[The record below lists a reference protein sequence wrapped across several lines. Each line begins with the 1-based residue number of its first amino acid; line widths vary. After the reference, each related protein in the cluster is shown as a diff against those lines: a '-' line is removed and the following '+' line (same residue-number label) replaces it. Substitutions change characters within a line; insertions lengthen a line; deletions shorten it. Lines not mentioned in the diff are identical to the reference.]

1 MELKRLRYFVTV
13 ADEGSITA
21 AARRLYMSQPP
32 LSAQIKLLEQEVGAP
47 LFTRGPRR
55 VQLTDAGRVLYE
67 RARSM
72 LELERLAVSD
82 VQSLSTGMHSVRMGV
97 VSSVGGSLLAE
108 WVAQVRQILPDIS
121 YELTEANTYQ
131 LLESVRRGLV
141 EFAVVRT
148 PFSADDLTSVKLMGE
163 GMVAVGVQQPSITL
177 RELAERPL
185 IIYRRWAEVLERH
198 FAQSEVLPRYVCLC
212 DDARTALQWARQ
224 GIGVAIVPRSAVG
237 SDIMC
242 SNIEELAFESDI
254 CIIHNPAAII
264 SDAAKAVMNEIIALA
279 NNKDM

>member
-13 ADEGSITA
+13 DDEGSITA
-21 AARRLYMSQPP
+21 SARRLYMSQPP

-108 WVAQVRQILPDIS
+108 WLAQVRQILPDIS
-121 YELTEANTYQ
+121 Y
-131 LLESVRRGLV
+131 
-141 EFAVVRT
+141 
-148 PFSADDLTSVKLMGE
+148 
-163 GMVAVGVQQPSITL
+163 
-177 RELAERPL
+177 
-185 IIYRRWAEVLERH
+185 
-198 FAQSEVLPRYVCLC
+198 
-212 DDARTALQWARQ
+212 
-224 GIGVAIVPRSAVG
+224 
-237 SDIMC
+237 
-242 SNIEELAFESDI
+242 
-254 CIIHNPAAII
+254 
-264 SDAAKAVMNEIIALA
+264 
-279 NNKDM
+279 

>member
-1 MELKRLRYFVTV
+1 MELKRLKYFVTV

-21 AARRLYMSQPP
+21 AAKKLYMSQPP

-72 LELERLAVSD
+72 LELERLAISD
-82 VQSLSTGMHSVRMGV
+82 VRSLSTGMHSVRMGV
-97 VSSVGGSLLAE
+97 VSSVGGSLLAG
-108 WVAQVRQILPDIS
+108 WVARLRLSLPDIS

-148 PFSADDLTSVKLMGE
+148 PFSADDLNCVKLMGE
-163 GMVAVGVQQPSITL
+163 GMVAVGMQQPSVTL
-177 RELAERPL
+177 RELADQPL

-198 FAQSEVLPRYVCLC
+198 FARSDLLPKYVCLC
-212 DDARTALQWARQ
+212 DDARTALQWAKQ
-224 GIGVAIVPRSAVG
+224 GIGVAIVPRSAVD

-242 SNIEELAFESDI
+242 SDIDELSFESDI
-254 CIIHNPAAII
+254 CIVHNPAAVI
-264 SDAAKAVMNEIIALA
+264 SDAAKAVMGEICRLY
-279 NNKDM
+279 DLQ